1 MCNTNGYLKNS
12 MDRFGDDLTEQVL
25 QYLTFEDKIRLECVS
40 KQWRRLVYLK
50 HFNIDIEYI
59 QLNILNYLD
68 DNKRQSVGQHLESLL
83 KKCPNIRRV
92 DIDLDVL
99 DKSEVLSLI
108 GQYCPRVKSLTYY
121 PDYNDENVLLFFQS
135 YGHRLEELNLFGDNE
150 HFEQIFRLCPN
161 LKSVRLTDNFDHFP
175 KDNEFLAKLEHSSNI
190 HIHSGDICNMVILSS
205 KYSQTMKSIDISL
218 NHMTADELKT
228 CFDCISRFENL
239 KELTL
244 NLFTTKVEE
253 PIDCLSLIGQ
263 KCNKLLDLKF
273 ITRFAITDRFF
284 ASFSEFKAVK
294 KLKIELLN
302 NELNSN
308 LILSVECF
316 KHCKQL
322 NELDINYP
330 ELKEDFFINIA
341 SLLPKLKTLRI
352 KSRYQFSKSFI
363 DSFQTMK
370 NIQLISFSVTDG
382 YNKVIYTKY
391 WYFGKSVSE
400 VMLSPN
406 GMNVKLI
413 NDNCGLII
421 HEEYT

>member
-1 MCNTNGYLKNS
+1 MEL
-12 MDRFGDDLTEQVL
+12 
-25 QYLTFEDKIRLECVS
+25 
-40 KQWRRLVYLK
+40 
-50 HFNIDIEYI
+50 
-59 QLNILNYLD
+59 
-68 DNKRQSVGQHLESLL
+68 LL
-83 KKCPNIRRV
+83 KKCPNIRKV

-99 DKSEVLSLI
+99 DKSELLSLI
-108 GQYCPRVKSLTYY
+108 GLYCPRVKSLTYY

-161 LKSVRLTDNFDHFP
+161 LKSVRLTDNFVQFP
-175 KDNEFLAKLEHSSNI
+175 EDN
-190 HIHSGDICNMVILSS
+190 
-205 KYSQTMKSIDISL
+205 
-218 NHMTADELKT
+218 
-228 CFDCISRFENL
+228 
-239 KELTL
+239 
-244 NLFTTKVEE
+244 
-253 PIDCLSLIGQ
+253 
-263 KCNKLLDLKF
+263 KF
-273 ITRFAITDRFF
+273 
-284 ASFSEFKAVK
+284 FKAIK

-302 NELNSN
+302 NEFNMN
-308 LILSVECF
+308 LSVKGF

-341 SLLPKLKTLRI
+341 SFLPKLKTLRI

-391 WYFGKSVSE
+391 WYFGNSLSE